1 LVRQTTTIRK
11 QQIIEAARRLITD
24 KGMEAV
30 TIDAIAE
37 TVGFS
42 EAAIYRHFSSK
53 QQILH
58 QLISDLEHDLLACV
72 ASAQTTE
79 PNALR
84 VLECILE
91 AHLADVEG
99 SRGVS
104 FIVVAGAMSFEG
116 IGLSH
121 RIREMLDRYIESIKE
136 VMRRGVGEGEFHK
149 NLNVDAAAFTF
160 LGMIQSTA
168 TIWALNDYSWSLD
181 QWRNQI
187 LEIYKKGVTAS
198 QQVPS

>member
-1 LVRQTTTIRK
+1 
-11 QQIIEAARRLITD
+11 
-24 KGMEAV
+24 
-30 TIDAIAE
+30 
-37 TVGFS
+37 
-42 EAAIYRHFSSK
+42 
-53 QQILH
+53 
-58 QLISDLEHDLLACV
+58 LACV
-72 ASAQTTE
+72 ALAQTTE

-136 VMRRGVGEGEFHK
+136 VMRRGVGEGDFHK

-187 LEIYKKGVTAS
+187 LEIYKNGVATS
-198 QQVPS
+198 QQLPA